1 MWDDAENMDD
11 EFDPERERKR
21 VEAMPVY
28 QKAEEL
34 RELTRRIIESIDDEH
49 VRMIHSNCMLEDSII
64 LSEKIAAAE
73 AIDDYVQ
80 KMEHATVIKLH
91 AKNLLVRSDSL
102 IFQGQLPKEYMS
114 LLRKEIET
122 FRLLFREWIKTFGES
137 EKRDDGWGLF
147 T

>member
-34 RELTRRIIESIDDEH
+34 RDLTRRIIESIDDEH
-49 VRMIHSNCMLEDSII
+49 VRMIHSNGMLEDSII

-73 AIDDYVQ
+73 AVDDYIQ
-80 KMEHATVIKLH
+80 KMENATVIKLH

-102 IFQGQLPKEYMS
+102 IFQGHLPKEYMS
-114 LLRKEIET
+114 LLRKEIEA
-122 FRLLFREWIKTFGES
+122 FRVLFREWIKTFGS
-137 EKRDDGWGLF
+137 AEKKDDGWGLF